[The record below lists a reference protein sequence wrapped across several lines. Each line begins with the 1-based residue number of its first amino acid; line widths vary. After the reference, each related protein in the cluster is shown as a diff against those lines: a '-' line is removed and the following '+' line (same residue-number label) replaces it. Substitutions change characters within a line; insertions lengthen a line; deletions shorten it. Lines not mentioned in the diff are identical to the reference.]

1 MSQED
6 RLPEAVQVA
15 RLALMREFPY
25 LSAGLMAFIPVNEPK
40 CPTMGVDQFWRLY
53 FNEKEVAKWTEDEIK
68 GVLWHELTHL
78 THEHHDRARIRGAY
92 DVPWNVAADAEIN
105 DDLREIG
112 LALPKGV
119 IYPET
124 IHHKDTGKPMDE
136 HLLAEEYYDA
146 LNIKEVECS
155 CPQSGGTQ
163 QQGQSSGGQ
172 SGSDGDQSSPQSQ
185 QGSGQDSGGQS
196 GSSEAT
202 DEHGGGSEC
211 HDHSHGDSAQTNS
224 GGSTST
230 DGQGD
235 QSSPQSGAGQS
246 GAGSTDP
253 NCPIHGKNPIPHSSS
268 SGMKPAPWEKQESAE
283 GNDPRKVGQ
292 AEGEI
297 IRRQVAEET
306 KDVAE
311 KNRGTV
317 PGFMER
323 WAKEKLRP
331 QVPWRQVLRG
341 AIRSMVSEAM
351 GATDYTRRK
360 PSRRQS
366 VHGNVVMPSLRQPTP
381 EVAMAIDTSGS
392 MGTKEL
398 AAGLAEVKG
407 VLRGLGLRDMTVFA
421 VDHAVGF
428 AEKVTNPNKIKL
440 IGGGGTDMGIAI
452 QQAQNMRPLPHFL
465 IIFTD
470 GYTPWPSK
478 APTEFKLIVVS
489 TTDAEGPEYA
499 KTVHI
504 DMERGR

>member
-1 MSQED
+1 MSRED
-6 RLPEAVQVA
+6 RLPEKVQVA

-25 LSAGLMAFIPVNEPK
+25 LSAGLMAFIPVNEPR
-40 CPTMGVDQFWRLY
+40 CPTMGVDKFWRLY
-53 FNEKEVAKWTEDEIK
+53 FNEKEVDTWSEDEIK

-92 DVPWNVAADAEIN
+92 DTPWNVAADAEIN
-105 DDLREIG
+105 DDLREAG
-112 LALPKGV
+112 MSLPKGV

-124 IHHKDTGKPMDE
+124 IHHKDTGKPMAE

-146 LNIKEVECS
+146 LDIREVECS
-155 CPQSGGTQ
+155 CPQNSSQSG
-163 QQGQSSGGQ
+163 QGQSSGGQ
-172 SGSDGDQSSPQSQ
+172 TGNQSGENSQTSTQGSEQDGGDQSEN
-185 QGSGQDSGGQS
+185 SGETDGQS
-196 GSSEAT
+196 
-202 DEHGGGSEC
+202 GGSEC
-211 HDHSHGDSAQTNS
+211 NHDHSHGDSSQGQN
-224 GGSTST
+224 GSTST

-235 QSSPQSGAGQS
+235 PSGSQNGAGQS

-253 NCPIHGKNPIPHSSS
+253 NCPIHGKNPIPHSSA
-268 SGMKPAPWEKQESAE
+268 SGMKPAEWEQQDS
-283 GNDPRKVGQ
+283 GDGSDPRKVGQ

-297 IRRQVAEET
+297 IRRQVAEDT
-306 KDVAE
+306 KEFGE

-323 WAKEKLRP
+323 WAEQKLRP

-341 AIRSMVSEAM
+341 AIRKMLSEAM
-351 GATDYTRRK
+351 GATDYTRKR

-366 VHGNVVMPSLRQPTP
+366 AHGKVVMPSLRQPVP

-392 MGTKEL
+392 MGNKEL

-428 AEKVTNPNKIKL
+428 AEKVTNPNKVKL

-452 QQAQNMRPLPHFL
+452 KQAEQMRPLPDFL

-470 GYTPWPSK
+470 GYTPWPRK
-478 APTEFKLIVVS
+478 APTGFKLIVVS
-489 TTDAEGPEYA
+489 TTEAEGPDYA
-499 KTVHI
+499 KTIHI
-504 DMERGR
+504 DMERNR